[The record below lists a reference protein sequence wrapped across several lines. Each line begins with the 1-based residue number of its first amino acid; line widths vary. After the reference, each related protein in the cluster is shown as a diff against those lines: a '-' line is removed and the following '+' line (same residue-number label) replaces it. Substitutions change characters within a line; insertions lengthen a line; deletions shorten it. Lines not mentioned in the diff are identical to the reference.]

1 MILDDIVCKRKEQL
15 AREMAAVPLEAV
27 QKAAQNRREP
37 TRDFAKALQGNRL
50 AVIAEVKKA
59 SPSKGLICADFHP
72 VEIARAY

>member
-37 TRDFAKALQGNRL
+37 TRILPRL
-50 AVIAEVKKA
+50 C
-59 SPSKGLICADFHP
+59 KGP
-72 VEIARAY
+72 ARRDR